1 MNEKEALQD
10 LLYQNATLKVQMKS
24 LEDQL
29 DRYKQKL
36 TVLSKMTDEWAKSY
50 DTLLKDF
57 IAYRNGRE
65 R

>member
-36 TVLSKMTDEWAKSY
+36 AVLSKMTDEWAKSY
-50 DTLLKDF
+50 DNLLKDF
-57 IAYRNGRE
+57 IAYRDRSKG
-65 R
+65 